1 MPINKIEIRSEEINE
16 ILGKTPNKIIRWGI
30 TVILIIILVLLTGSW
45 FFKYPD
51 LIKTTIEV
59 TTVNPPAEIISHSNG
74 KIEHLFIKD
83 KDFVEKGQYLAI
95 IENPANY
102 EQVLVLKKQL
112 ETLKLFDN
120 KTDSILLFDFSEH
133 LSLGELQSF
142 YSVFQKRYY
151 EYLNFFKLDYYSKK
165 INALRDQVIKY
176 ELYYNYA
183 YTQRNTL
190 EKDLKLTKKDYQR
203 YISLYD
209 SNAIAEV
216 ELEKSQSAFLQKK
229 YSFEGARTNLANTR
243 IQISQLE
250 QNILELQ
257 LQNEQQKQQFF
268 IALNEAYEN
277 LVSQIDIWEQK
288 YVIKASFSGTST
300 FTKYWSINQ
309 NVSIGEKVM
318 TVIPI
323 DAGKIIGK
331 LQLPLQGSGKVKSG
345 QKVNIKFLNYPYM
358 EYGMVQGEIKKISL
372 VPSENFYSVEVIFPE
387 GLKTNYEKTIQFN
400 QNMQG
405 VAEIITENVRLF
417 ERIMKPIRSLI
428 KNRSFKKLETN
439 TQK

>member
-243 IQISQLE
+243 ISISQLE

-257 LQNEQQKQQFF
+257 LQYEQQKQQLF
-268 IALNEAYEN
+268 IFLNEAYEN